1 MPSKS
6 QIVLVDCNNFFV
18 SCEELYDPSLKG
30 KAVCV
35 LGNNDGCVVARSNP
49 AKDMGISM
57 GMPYFIAK
65 KKFPNAIYLSGSLP
79 KYRAISKKIMQKL
92 FDFTPNVEV
101 YSIDEA
107 FLDITGCERVHKI
120 SYFEIAKKIRR
131 DIKSEIGIDVSIGLS
146 PAKTLSKLASEIAKS
161 KIRKHTDE
169 SGVFEINEE
178 NRIEILKSTPVN
190 EIWGIGRNLDK
201 TLRRHNIRTAFD
213 YTELPYDFLK
223 RNFGKI
229 GLDLKEELS
238 GNSVNPV
245 NYENSLPKSIS
256 KTLSFRDFT
265 TDKSVIKNALNHH
278 LHEVCAKLRNHNLTS
293 QMITVMLRTK
303 DFRIFTNKAS
313 LDEPFN
319 SEFEINQKMYEL
331 FDEIYMQGIVYRSS
345 GVILSKIEP
354 KKETQLG
361 LFTAEEKEK
370 SKKLSKA
377 WDNIE
382 KKFGFGTLKI
392 GTVKEEEKE

>member
-18 SCEELYDPSLKG
+18 SCEELYDPTLKG
-30 KAVCV
+30 KPVCV
-35 LGNNDGCVVARSNP
+35 LGNNDGCIVARSNP
-49 AKDMGISM
+49 AKDLGISM

-120 SYFEIAKKIRR
+120 PYFEIAKKIRR
-131 DIKSEIGIDVSIGLS
+131 DIKEEIGIDVSIGLS
-146 PAKTLSKLASEIAKS
+146 PTKTLSKLASEIAKS
-161 KIRKHTDE
+161 KIRRHIDE
-169 SGVFEINEE
+169 SGVFEINEK
-178 NRIEILKSTPVN
+178 NRAEILKNTPIN
-190 EIWGIGRNLDK
+190 EIWGIGHNLDK
-201 TLRRHNIRTAFD
+201 TLRRHNIRTAFN
-213 YTELPYDFLK
+213 YTELPYDFLQ
-223 RNFGKI
+223 RNIGKI
-229 GLDLKEELS
+229 GLDLKEELL
-238 GNSVNPV
+238 GNSINPV
-245 NYENSLPKSIS
+245 DYENSLPKSIS
-256 KTLSFRDFT
+256 RTLSFRDFT
-265 TDKSVIKNALNHH
+265 QDKSVIKNALNHH

-293 QMITVMLRTK
+293 RMITVMLRTK
-303 DFRIFTNKAS
+303 DFRIFTSKVS
-313 LDEPFN
+313 LDEPFD
-319 SEFEINQKMYEL
+319 SEFEVNQKMYAL
-331 FDEIYMQGIVYRSS
+331 FDEIYTEGVIYRSS

-361 LFTAEEKEK
+361 LFTVKEKEK

-382 KKFGFGTLKI
+382 KKFGAGTLHI
-392 GTVKEEEKE
+392 GAADRD

>member
-18 SCEELYDPSLKG
+18 SCEELYDPTLKG
-30 KAVCV
+30 KPVCV
-35 LGNNDGCVVARSNP
+35 LGNNDGCIVARSNP
-49 AKDMGISM
+49 AKDLGISM

-131 DIKSEIGIDVSIGLS
+131 DIKKEIGIDVSIGLS
-146 PAKTLSKLASEIAKS
+146 PTKTLSKLASEIAKS
-161 KIRKHTDE
+161 KIRKHIDE
-169 SGVFEINEE
+169 TGVFEINEE
-178 NRIEILKSTPVN
+178 NRVEILKNTPIN

-201 TLRRHNIRTAFD
+201 TLRRHNIRTAFN
-213 YTELPYDFLK
+213 YIELPYDFLQ
-223 RNFGKI
+223 RNIGKI
-229 GLDLKEELS
+229 GLDLKEELL
-238 GNSVNPV
+238 GNSINPV
-245 NYENSLPKSIS
+245 DYENSLPKSIS
-256 KTLSFRDFT
+256 RTLSFRDFT
-265 TDKSVIKNALNHH
+265 QDKSVIKNALNHH

-293 QMITVMLRTK
+293 RMITVMLRTK
-303 DFRIFTNKAS
+303 DFRIFTSKVS
-313 LDEPFN
+313 LDEPFD
-319 SEFEINQKMYEL
+319 SEFEVNQKMYAL
-331 FDEIYMQGIVYRSS
+331 FDEIYTEGVIYRSS

-361 LFTAEEKEK
+361 LFTVKEKEK

-382 KKFGFGTLKI
+382 KKFGAGTLHI
-392 GTVKEEEKE
+392 GAADRN

>member
-1 MPSKS
+1 MPLKS

-120 SYFEIAKKIRR
+120 SYFEIAKKIRL
-131 DIKSEIGIDVSIGLS
+131 DIKNEIGVDVSIGLS
-146 PAKTLSKLASEIAKS
+146 PTKTLSKLASEIAKS

-169 SGVFEINEE
+169 SGVFEINEK

-213 YTELPYDFLK
+213 YTGLPCDFLK
-223 RNFGKI
+223 RNLGKI
-229 GLDLKEELS
+229 GLDLKEELT
-238 GNSVNPV
+238 GNSINPV
-245 NYENSLPKSIS
+245 DYENSLPKSIS
-256 KTLSFRDFT
+256 RTLSFREFT
-265 TDKSVIKNALNHH
+265 QDKSVIKSALNNH

-303 DFRIFTNKAS
+303 DFRIFTSKVS
-313 LDEPFN
+313 LNEPFN
-319 SEFEINQKMYEL
+319 SEFEVNQKMYAL
-331 FDEIYMQGIVYRSS
+331 FDEIYTEGVIYRSS

-354 KKETQLG
+354 KKEAQLG

-382 KKFGFGTLKI
+382 KKFGTGTLKI
-392 GTVKEEEKE
+392 GTVKKE